1 MNNKKPALRI
11 GIIGGGISGVAL
23 ALGLCRHSHLQVQL
37 FESAPAFGEVGAGVS
52 FGPNAVCAIAG
63 LGLGETYL
71 HVADRTPEP
80 WEDVWFE
87 WRRGSDASYLGAT
100 ITPGVGQSS
109 VHRADFLDALAAQ
122 LPEGITQFGK
132 RATQVDQQS
141 DELKVLFDDGTEYPC
156 DLLIGADGIKS
167 ALRNHVL
174 EGQGL
179 APQAPRF
186 SGTCAY
192 RGMVDSLHLREA
204 FRVHGIDEH
213 LVDVPQM
220 YLGLDGHILTFPV
233 RNGRIINVVA
243 FISDRSQ
250 PEPTWPAD
258 APWVREVSQR
268 EMLDAFAG
276 WGDAAR
282 AVLECIPTPTIW
294 ALHDLVELPGYV
306 HGRVVLIGDAAHA
319 MLPHQ
324 GAGAGQGLEDA
335 YFLARLLGDTRT
347 DAGNLAEL
355 LEAYDNLRRPR
366 ACRVQRTSLETGE
379 LYELRDPI
387 VGANE
392 QLLGEVLAT
401 RFDWLWNHDLDADLT
416 EARARLG
423 WEPRSRGAL
432 RQG

>member
-1 MNNKKPALRI
+1 MKNNKPGLRI

-23 ALGLCRHSHLQVQL
+23 ALELCRYSHLQVQL
-37 FESAPAFGEVGAGVS
+37 FECAPAFGEVGAGVS
-52 FGPNAVCAIAG
+52 FGPNAVRAIVG
-63 LGLGETYL
+63 LGLGEAYL
-71 HVADRTPEP
+71 QVADRTSEP

-87 WRRGSDASYLGAT
+87 WRRGRDASYLGAT
-100 ITPGVGQSS
+100 IAPGVGQSS
-109 VHRADFLDALAAQ
+109 VHRADFLDALVNHLPKGIAQ
-122 LPEGITQFGK
+122 FRK
-132 RATQVDQQS
+132 RATQVEQKGGEVQ
-141 DELKVLFDDGTEYPC
+141 VLFADGTEHRC

-167 ALRNHVL
+167 ALRSHVL

-179 APQAPRF
+179 APQVPRF

-204 FRVHGIDEH
+204 YRAQGIDEH

-233 RNGRIINVVA
+233 RNGRLINVVA
-243 FISDRSQ
+243 FISDRS
-250 PEPTWPAD
+250 EPKPNWPAD
-258 APWVREVSQR
+258 APWVRDVSQR

-282 AVLECIPTPTIW
+282 TLLECIPAPTLW
-294 ALHDLVELPGYV
+294 ALHDLAELPGYV

-324 GAGAGQGLEDA
+324 GAGAAQGLEDA
-335 YFLARLLGDTRT
+335 YFLARLLGDTQV
-347 DAGNLAEL
+347 DADNLAEL
-355 LEAYDNLRRPR
+355 LEAYDDLRRPR
-366 ACRVQRTSLETGE
+366 ACRVQRTSRATGE
-379 LYELRDPI
+379 LYEFRDPV

-392 QLLGEVLAT
+392 HLLGENLAT
-401 RFDWLWNHDLDADLT
+401 RFDWLWSHDLDADLA

-423 WEPRSRGAL
+423 WENGSRGVL